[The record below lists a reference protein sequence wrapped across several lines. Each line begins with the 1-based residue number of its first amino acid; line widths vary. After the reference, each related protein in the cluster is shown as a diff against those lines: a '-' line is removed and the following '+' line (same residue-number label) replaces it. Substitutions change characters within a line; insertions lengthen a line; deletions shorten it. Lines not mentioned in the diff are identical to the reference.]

1 MTKMDSPMQ
10 TGAIWFID
18 SDTDDHD
25 MVREVWKDLKLTNE
39 LVFLESAEATLKRL
53 AEVPVSP
60 FIIICEVNLPKIDGF
75 DLREQILATNS
86 KKFKSVPFIYWSTDA
101 SEAQIT
107 KAYDLSAHGFFIKEG
122 SFEEIKKTF
131 LQIINYWLK
140 SKMPSKTGN
149 R

>member
-1 MTKMDSPMQ
+1 MQ
-10 TGAIWFID
+10 TEAVWIID

-25 MVREVWKDLKLTNE
+25 MVREVWKELKLPNE
-39 LVFLESAEATLKRL
+39 LVFLESAEETMNRL
-53 AEVPVSP
+53 ARAAMAP
-60 FIIICEVNLPKIDGF
+60 FIVICEVNLPKIDGF
-75 DLREQILATNS
+75 ALREQVLATNS
-86 KKFKSVPFIYWSTDA
+86 KKFKSVPFIFWSTDA

-131 LQIINYWLK
+131 INIINYWLK
-140 SKMPSKTGN
+140 SRMPSKTGK